1 MMKNPKQFMYADG
14 QKVETDGRYL
24 YDQMQRYEKLLS
36 EEIVELIPMKY
47 TYVNVETGKVVKNA
61 SQKSIEEGKV
71 KKIIDNEKILDS
83 APDLYL
89 TPKGQEYLGLRNY
102 LAALHQ
108 ENIEKGIAKDIRE
121 MVSNPETKENI
132 EEPKDN
138 IEDNQ

>member
-1 MMKNPKQFMYADG
+1 MKNPKQFMYADG

-24 YDQMQRYEKLLS
+24 YDQLQRYEKLLS
-36 EEIVELIPMKY
+36 EEIVELIPLKY

-71 KKIIDNEKILDS
+71 KKIIDNEKILES
-83 APDLYL
+83 SPDLYL

-108 ENIEKGIAKDIRE
+108 DNIEKGIAKDIRE
-121 MVSNPETKENI
+121 MVSNPEGKENI